1 MPTLYILAGPNGAGK
16 TTAAYRLL
24 PDVFKT
30 VEFVNAD
37 EISRGLSPLNVDS
50 VAFQAGRIMLERLE
64 YFIKAKK
71 SFAFE
76 TTLSGLA
83 YLKFI
88 HLAKI
93 SGFEITF
100 FFAWLD
106 SFELAI
112 NRVASR
118 VKKGGHNIP
127 DDVIERRY
135 WKEIGNFSKYAQE
148 ADSWYLYDNS
158 GAEYVLIAKCIEG
171 EKEIFN
177 FEVLNKITEI

>member
-16 TTAAYRLL
+16 TTAAYSLL

-37 EISRGLSPLNVDS
+37 EIAHGLSPLNVDS
-50 VAFQAGRIMLERLE
+50 VAFQAGRIMLERLD
-64 YFIKAKK
+64 YFIKVKK

-76 TTLSGLA
+76 TTLSRLS

-88 HLAKI
+88 RLAKM

-100 FFAWLD
+100 FFVWLD
-106 SFELAI
+106 SFELAK

-118 VKKGGHNIP
+118 VRKGGHNIP

-135 WKEIGNFSKYAQE
+135 LKGIANFSKYAQE
-148 ADSWYLYDNS
+148 ADNWYLYDNS
-158 GAEYVLIAKCIEG
+158 GPEYVLIAKCIEG
-171 EKEIFN
+171 EREIIN
-177 FEVLNKITEI
+177 FEVFNKITEI